1 MTQSPHSHGSAASP
15 AELRAQVE
23 ETRRELGETVEAL
36 AARADIKAHGQRK
49 AAQLKARARHAG
61 ETTRGGTLPAAGGA
75 TLVAVALFLRHAR
88 RKHGGAQSD
97 LPVIRRH
104 AAGGR
109 RRLGVQGHRVHG
121 HRAGP
126 RGHRP
131 GGGSTRHHRP
141 GQRPA

>member
-1 MTQSPHSHGSAASP
+1 MTQSPHSDGSAPSP

-49 AAQLKARARHAG
+49 TAELKARARHAG

-75 TLVAVALFLRHAR
+75 ALMAAALFLRHAR
-88 RKHGGAQSD
+88 RKHGGAQSS
-97 LPVIRRH
+97 PAIRQH

-109 RRLGVQGHRVHG
+109 RRLGVHG

-126 RGHRP
+126 RVHRP
-131 GGGSTRHHRP
+131 GGGSTRRHRP